1 MTKNDLVKEVSK
13 NTGFT
18 NVEVELVLDNIINS
32 IKTSLSKG
40 EKVDMR
46 GFGSF
51 IIKKRNARISRNP
64 ATNEIVKLDTRYIPA
79 FKVSKILKEYV
90 NNNILNNY

>member
-1 MTKNDLVKEVSK
+1 MTKNDIVKEVSK

-18 NVEVELVLDNIINS
+18 NVEVELILDSIINS
-32 IKTSLSKG
+32 IKVSLSKG

-51 IIKKRNARISRNP
+51 IVKKRDARDARNP
-64 ATNEIVKLDTRYIPA
+64 LTNKIIRLEERHIPF
-79 FKVSKILKEYV
+79 FKVSKILQSYI
-90 NNNILNNY
+90 NNKIIRGF

>member
-1 MTKNDLVKEVSK
+1 MFDSA
-13 NTGFT
+13 
-18 NVEVELVLDNIINS
+18 INS
-32 IKTSLSKG
+32 IKLSLSQG
-40 EKVDMR
+40 NRVDMR

-90 NNNILNNY
+90 NNKITNDN